1 MDDVLN
7 RFAKELADAIGAAA
21 AASPEVEACQARV
34 REAGFDMRITLEAI
48 VDFVNRHRAGAS
60 SGITAPPTVKPHPDL
75 NESDLRFLR
84 SLRIAADEV
93 TQPLD

>member
-7 RFAKELADAIGAAA
+7 RFAKELVDAIGTAA

-48 VDFVNRHRAGAS
+48 VGFVNRQRAGAS
-60 SGITAPPTVKPHPDL
+60 SGITAPPTAKPQPHL

-93 TQPLD
+93 TQRLD